1 MVAKLK
7 KTSEITA
14 EQASDYSNQWVAD
27 GVRQYTELLE
37 SADPSAIAVQLALWR
52 ANHTQYL
59 ANSRAID
66 ALDLS
71 VNVSGSRLAVLR
83 ALYCEPTKSMA
94 LSAIS
99 KAAFISPTMV
109 TNLVDGLER
118 GGLVKRVGSPD
129 DRRVSIACLTDEG
142 KAAFEKILPVMSQRM
157 TEACAGFTE
166 EEKQTL
172 VSLLQRLY

>member
-7 KTSEITA
+7 KQDELTP
-14 EQASDYSNQWVAD
+14 EQASSYSDQWVMD
-27 GVRQYTELLE
+27 GVRQYTDLLD
-37 SADPSAIAVQLALWR
+37 SADPMAIAVQLALWR
-52 ANHTQYL
+52 ANHAQYL

-66 ALDLS
+66 ALDLD

-83 ALYCEPTKSMA
+83 TLYCTQGKSMA
-94 LSAIS
+94 LSGIS
-99 KAAFISPTMV
+99 KAAGISPTMV

-129 DRRVSIACLTDEG
+129 DRRVSIACLTQKGEET
-142 KAAFEKILPVMSQRM
+142 FETVLPIMSQRM
-157 TEACAGFTE
+157 TEACAGFSE

-172 VSLLQRLY
+172 LNLLQRLY

>member
-1 MVAKLK
+1 MVAREK
-7 KTSEITA
+7 KQLEITP
-14 EQASDYSNQWVAD
+14 EMASRYSNEWVLE

-66 ALDLS
+66 SLDLD

-118 GGLVKRVGSPD
+118 GELVKRVGSPD
-129 DRRVSIACLTDEG
+129 DRRVSIACLTKKGE
-142 KAAFEKILPVMSQRM
+142 KTFERILPVMSQRM

-172 VSLLQRLY
+172 LDLLSRLY